1 MNRRRPQP
9 ADFELV
15 IFDCDGVL
23 IDSEPIANRVLTERL
38 ALAGLSLSCNE
49 VMQRFI
55 GRTRDGCLAL
65 AAELLGGNLP
75 PDFSDRWD
83 TALYEALRREVR
95 PIAGVMELV
104 RQIAM
109 PYCVASN
116 SNRERMRVS
125 LEASGLLPFFAGRM
139 FSSADVANPKP
150 EPDLFVH
157 AARSMGAVPGRCA
170 VIEDTPTGV
179 RAGVAAGMSVFGY
192 VGGAHSNADALQ
204 AEGARIFDDMRT
216 LPMLIS
222 RRAELRGGID
232 A

>member
-1 MNRRRPQP
+1 MKGRR
-9 ADFELV
+9 AESTGFDLV

-49 VMQRFI
+49 VMQRFV

-65 AAELLGGNLP
+65 AAELLGGDLP
-75 PDFSDRWD
+75 PEFSDDWD
-83 TALYEALRREVR
+83 TALFEALRRELR
-95 PIAGVMELV
+95 PVAGVTDLM
-104 RQIAM
+104 QWIAV

-116 SNRERMRVS
+116 SSRERMRVS

-150 EPDLFVH
+150 EPDLFLH
-157 AARSMGAVPGRCA
+157 AARSMGAAPGRCA

-192 VGGAHSNADALQ
+192 VGGTHSNADALQ
-204 AEGARIFDDMRT
+204 AEGARIFDDMKT
-216 LPMLIS
+216 LSTL
-222 RRAELRGGID
+222 LRC
-232 A
+232 